1 MTEKLTEAERIE
13 VELARIG
20 LDATNIH
27 WGDATNIQWCKNYL
41 RMLIRTIDRIAP
53 APKPKTDR
61 ELADMLDV
69 SLNKASLA
77 GGGAELREV
86 RDALRARGLK

>member
-1 MTEKLTEAERIE
+1 MTEKLTEAERVE
-13 VELARIG
+13 VELAR
-20 LDATNIH
+20 T
-27 WGDATNIQWCKNYL
+27 WSDATNIQWCKNYL

-61 ELADMLDV
+61 ELADMIDV
-69 SLNKASLA
+69 ALTGQFA

>member
-61 ELADMLDV
+61 ELADMIDV
-69 SLNKASLA
+69 ALTGQFA

-86 RDALRARGLK
+86 RDALRARGTK

>member
-1 MTEKLTEAERIE
+1 MTEKLTNKLTEDERIM
-13 VELARIG
+13 VEHARADVG
-20 LDATNIH
+20 VATNID
-27 WGDATNIQWCKNYL
+27 WCRSNI
-41 RMLIRTIDRIAP
+41 RMLIYTIDRI

-69 SLNKASLA
+69 ALNKAA
-77 GGGAELREV
+77 ATGGGAELREV

>member
-13 VELARIG
+13 VELARTWS
-20 LDATNIH
+20 DATNL
-27 WGDATNIQWCKNYL
+27 QWCKNYL

-61 ELADMLDV
+61 ELADMIDV
-69 SLNKASLA
+69 ALTGQFA

>member
-13 VELARIG
+13 VELAR
-20 LDATNIH
+20 T

-41 RMLIRTIDRIAP
+41 RMLLRTIDRLAP

-69 SLNKASLA
+69 ALNKASLA